1 LEAVVVVAQQH
12 QVVDVVGAARGPPV
26 GVVHVAT
33 TGGQVTA
40 GEGAAAV
47 AQDDR
52 FASAG
57 ADLALPVGAAQGD
70 VAVVEDHAVDAGVA
84 AHALGGVGSEGVVGV
99 GQHPAGGGSP
109 VVEVDDR
116 GDP

>member
-1 LEAVVVVAQQH
+1 LEAVVVVVAQQH

-52 FASAG
+52 FA
-57 ADLALPVGAAQGD
+57 
-70 VAVVEDHAVDAGVA
+70 
-84 AHALGGVGSEGVVGV
+84 
-99 GQHPAGGGSP
+99 
-109 VVEVDDR
+109 
-116 GDP
+116 

>member
-1 LEAVVVVAQQH
+1 VTLGAWWWSFVSFGAGAGFGRGVGVVSRLEGAGVGAVKCAVGVGEHGSAGGGVGAGGPFAFVLEAVVVAQQH

-52 FASAG
+52 FA
-57 ADLALPVGAAQGD
+57 
-70 VAVVEDHAVDAGVA
+70 
-84 AHALGGVGSEGVVGV
+84 
-99 GQHPAGGGSP
+99 
-109 VVEVDDR
+109 
-116 GDP
+116 